1 MPRFA
6 TGCAQVLFH
15 CSDELG
21 AKMHL
26 AAGDDAQKAE
36 WMDVSEDNE
45 RYRNLYAGHKAYVDQ
60 AGPS

>member
-1 MPRFA
+1 M
-6 TGCAQVLFH
+6 LFH

-26 AAGDDAQKAE
+26 AAGDDAQQSE

-45 RYRNLYAGHKAYVDQ
+45 RYRNLYASHKAYVDQ
-60 AGPS
+60 AEAEY